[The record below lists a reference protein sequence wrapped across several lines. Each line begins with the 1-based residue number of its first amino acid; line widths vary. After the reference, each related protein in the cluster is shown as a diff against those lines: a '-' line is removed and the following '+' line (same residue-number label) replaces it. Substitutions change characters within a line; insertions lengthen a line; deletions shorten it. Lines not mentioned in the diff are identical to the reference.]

1 MNASVRDSK
10 AQSGSLNRGKSF
22 FVIVIVLLLMANI
35 VTVGFLVYSYLGR
48 EDSVQQFVNE
58 YPLLD
63 PARNFVAQKHF
74 IVNVQPLREDLQALV
89 KEFGESSVS
98 LYVEFLNTGA
108 NIAINPDIYIWPAS
122 LAKVPLAMAVM
133 KKIEAGDWNLGNELV
148 LLPGDRNEESG
159 SEDSPLSEYPFGTRF
174 TIEALLEE
182 LLINSDNTAYYMLI
196 RNIHADE
203 LNQIVDDL
211 GFDALFSDDG
221 KVSAKEYSRMFRA
234 LYNASYLT
242 REHSEMI
249 LEWLDE
255 STFDDY
261 LSHDLSKETRFPHK
275 YGEKIDLR
283 VYLDSGIVYLP
294 NRPYLITVM
303 VNGQPGELLDADRE
317 RAIQFMR
324 GVSKKVYDYFTAD

>member
-1 MNASVRDSK
+1 MGLEMLARERVELPPELLHSDYAAALSRKPMQNLYEEITK
-10 AQSGSLNRGKSF
+10 INRTVEDKGYINREEERR
-22 FVIVIVLLLMANI
+22 VEYLLAG
-35 VTVGFLVYSYLGR
+35 VG
-48 EDSVQQFVNE
+48 
-58 YPLLD
+58 
-63 PARNFVAQKHF
+63 
-74 IVNVQPLREDLQALV
+74 
-89 KEFGESSVS
+89 
-98 LYVEFLNTGA
+98 
-108 NIAINPDIYIWPAS
+108 
-122 LAKVPLAMAVM
+122 